1 MKRLIAIFSIIA
13 LTAVAAVA
21 QTMSVAGFEERPM
34 DMDARVTHPVTDP
47 NGQTC
52 ALIKVET
59 TQTGFGFD
67 TGVIQVVKT
76 EQKIGEVWVYVQP
89 RVKKITI
96 MHQDYEPVR
105 DYYFPTGALK
115 EATVYLLKLRT
126 AGAPVQA
133 ASTQQHSGFL
143 IINSEPQGA
152 EVWLNNESTGEVT
165 PFRRKLVIGDEVPYR
180 LSLPLY
186 HDEAGMVTVDQ
197 PRKELQF
204 ALRPAFGS
212 VMVTST
218 PSGALVFLDE
228 KQVGQ
233 TPLTLDRI
241 ASGSH
246 SLRLQAPQYAVER
259 RNVSVADGQTANVA
273 VTLAAR
279 FAEITVQAPQGAV
292 VTVDGDRKGSGTLS
306 WRQGEGLCD
315 IVVSM
320 VGHRDARRQLEV
332 VAGRAQ
338 TVQLTPQPIY
348 GSASVDSDL
357 MDAEIWIDG
366 KQYGVTP
373 NVVERLLVGS
383 HTLVLKKSGYAD
395 LQQQFSVEEGK
406 EASLS
411 VKLTTGCSVRFT
423 SEKPGMR
430 IIVDGK
436 ELGTTPLTA
445 VVGFGHHSVS
455 AMRGEYI
462 IDVRDLDITSA
473 GAPLTMA
480 FRDFGNFGNQTFTV
494 NGVQFT
500 MVAVA
505 GGTFTMGATS
515 EQGSDAFDDEKPAHQ
530 VTLSDYYIGQ
540 TEVTQA
546 LWKAVMGSNP
556 SNHKGDNLPVEQVS
570 CNDCQVFI
578 QKLNQLTGKQF
589 RLPTEAEWEYAARGG
604 RKSQGYK
611 YAGGNNIG
619 SVAWCD
625 GNSGNETHPVGTKQ
639 ANELGIYD
647 MSGNVWEWCSDW
659 YGGYQSSSQS
669 DPQGPSSGSDRVGR
683 GGGCYSDA
691 WNCRVSIRNNSAP
704 VGRSFNLGL
713 RLSCNR

>member
-13 LTAVAAVA
+13 LAAVAAVA

-89 RVKKITI
+89 RVKKIAI

-133 ASTQQHSGFL
+133 ASTQQRSGFL
-143 IINSEPQGA
+143 IIDSEPQGA

-165 PFRRKLVIGDEVPYR
+165 PFRRKLAIGDEVPYR

-197 PRKELQF
+197 PRKELRF

-212 VMVTST
+212 VTVTST

-233 TPLTLDRI
+233 TPLTLDHI

-246 SLRLQAPQYAVER
+246 SLRFQAPQYAVER

-306 WRQGEGLCD
+306 WRQSEGLCD

-320 VGHRDARRQLEV
+320 AGHRDARRQLEV

-406 EASLS
+406 EASLL
-411 VKLTTGCSVRFT
+411 VKLPAGRSVQFT
-423 SEKPGMR
+423 SEKPGMQ

-436 ELGTTPLTA
+436 KLGTTPLTA
-445 VVGFGHHSVS
+445 VVGIGHHSVS
-455 AMRGEYI
+455 AMRGGDI

-480 FRDFGNFGNQTFTV
+480 FRDFNHTFTV

-500 MVAVA
+500 MVEVG

-515 EQGSDAFDDEKPAHQ
+515 EQGSDAWDEEKPAHK

-546 LWKAVMGSNP
+546 LWEAVMGSNP
-556 SNHKGDNLPVEQVS
+556 SDSKGGNLPVERVS
-570 CNDCQVFI
+570 WDDCQVFI

-604 RKSQGYK
+604 RKSRGYK
-611 YAGGNNIG
+611 YAGGNNID

-625 GNSGNETHPVGTKQ
+625 GNSGNETHPVATKQ

-647 MSGNVWEWCSDW
+647 MSGNVLEWCSDW
-659 YGGYQSSSQS
+659 CGDYTSSSQS
-669 DPQGPSSGSDRVGR
+669 DPQGSSSGSFRVIR
-683 GGGCYSDA
+683 GGCYYNFA
-691 WNCRVSIRNNSAP
+691 RNCRVSYRISNTLDY
-704 VGRSFNLGL
+704 RSGYLGL

>member
-13 LTAVAAVA
+13 LAAVAAVA

-165 PFRRKLVIGDEVPYR
+165 PFRRKLAIGDEVPYR

-259 RNVSVADGQTANVA
+259 RNVSVADGQAANVA

-306 WRQGEGLCD
+306 WRQSEGLCD

-320 VGHRDARRQLEV
+320 AGHRDARRQLEV

-411 VKLTTGCSVRFT
+411 VKLPAGRSVQFT
-423 SEKPGMR
+423 SEKPGMQ

-436 ELGTTPLTA
+436 KLGTTPLTA
-445 VVGFGHHSVS
+445 VVGIGHHSVS
-455 AMRGEYI
+455 AMRGGDI

-480 FRDFGNFGNQTFTV
+480 FRDFNQTFTV

-500 MVAVA
+500 MVAVG

-515 EQGSDAFDDEKPAHQ
+515 EQGSDAWDEEKPAHE

-546 LWKAVMGSNP
+546 LWEAVMGSNP
-556 SNHKGDNLPVEQVS
+556 SDSKGGNLPVERVS
-570 CNDCQVFI
+570 WDDCQVFI

-604 RKSQGYK
+604 RKSRGYK
-611 YAGGNNIG
+611 YAGGNNID

-625 GNSGNETHPVGTKQ
+625 GNSGNETHPVATKQ

-647 MSGNVWEWCSDW
+647 MSGNVLEWCSDW
-659 YGGYQSSSQS
+659 CGDYTSSSQS
-669 DPQGPSSGSDRVGR
+669 DPQGSSSGSFRVIR
-683 GGGCYSDA
+683 GGCYYNFA
-691 WNCRVSIRNNSAP
+691 RNCRVSYRISNTMDY
-704 VGRSFNLGL
+704 RSGYLGL
-713 RLSCNR
+713 RLLCNR

>member
-13 LTAVAAVA
+13 LAAVAAVA

-133 ASTQQHSGFL
+133 ASTQQRSGFL

-165 PFRRKLVIGDEVPYR
+165 PFRRKLAIGDEVPYR

-233 TPLTLDRI
+233 TPMTLDRI

-306 WRQGEGLCD
+306 WRQSEGLCD

-320 VGHRDARRQLEV
+320 AGHRDARRQLEV

-411 VKLTTGCSVRFT
+411 VKLPAGRSVQFT
-423 SEKPGMR
+423 SEKPGMQ

-436 ELGTTPLTA
+436 KLGTTPLTA
-445 VVGFGHHSVS
+445 VVGIGHHSVS
-455 AMRGEYI
+455 AMRGGDI

-480 FRDFGNFGNQTFTV
+480 FRDFNHTFTV

-500 MVAVA
+500 MVEVG

-515 EQGSDAFDDEKPAHQ
+515 EQGSDAWDEEKPAHK

-556 SNHKGDNLPVEQVS
+556 SDSKGDNLPVEQVS
-570 CNDCQVFI
+570 WDDCQVFI
-578 QKLNQLTGKQF
+578 QNLNQLTGKQF

-604 RKSQGYK
+604 RKSRGYK
-611 YAGGNNIG
+611 YAGGNNID
-619 SVAWCD
+619 SVAWCN
-625 GNSGNETHPVGTKQ
+625 GNSGNETHPVATKQ

-647 MSGNVWEWCSDW
+647 MSGNVLEWCSDW
-659 YGGYQSSSQS
+659 CGDYTSSSQS
-669 DPQGPSSGSDRVGR
+669 DPQGSSSGSFRVIR
-683 GGGCYSDA
+683 GGCYYNFA
-691 WNCRVSIRNNSAP
+691 RNCRVSYRISNTLDYRC
-704 VGRSFNLGL
+704 GYLGL

>member
-13 LTAVAAVA
+13 LAAVAAVA

-143 IINSEPQGA
+143 IINSESQGA

-165 PFRRKLVIGDEVPYR
+165 PFRRKLAIGDEVPYR

-212 VMVTST
+212 VTVTST
-218 PSGALVFLDE
+218 PSGALAFLDE

-320 VGHRDARRQLEV
+320 AGHRDARRQLEV

-348 GSASVDSDL
+348 GSASVDSDP

-383 HTLVLKKSGYAD
+383 HTLVLKKSGCAD

-411 VKLTTGCSVRFT
+411 VKLPTGRSVRFM

-455 AMRGEYI
+455 AMRGGDI

-480 FRDFGNFGNQTFTV
+480 FSDFNQTFTV

-500 MVAVA
+500 MVAVK

-515 EQGSDAFDDEKPAHQ
+515 EQGSDALDFEKPAHQ

-540 TEVTQA
+540 TEVTQS

-556 SNHKGDNLPVEQVS
+556 SNYKGDNLPVEQVS
-570 CNDCQVFI
+570 WDECQVFI

-604 RKSQGYK
+604 RKSRGYK
-611 YAGGNNIG
+611 YAGGNDIG
-619 SVAWCD
+619 LVAWYK
-625 GNSGNETHPVGTKQ
+625 GNSGNETHPVATKQ

-659 YGGYQSSSQS
+659 YGDYQSSSQS
-669 DPQGPSSGSDRVGR
+669 DPQGPSSGFFRVSR
-683 GGGCYSDA
+683 GGSYYCNAGI
-691 WNCRVSIRNNSAP
+691 CRVSYRCNCAP
-704 VGRSFNLGL
+704 VGRYCDLGL

>member
-13 LTAVAAVA
+13 LAAVAAVA

-133 ASTQQHSGFL
+133 ASTQQRSGFL
-143 IINSEPQGA
+143 IIDREPQGA
-152 EVWLNNESTGEVT
+152 EGWLNNESTGEGT
-165 PFRRKLVIGDEVPYR
+165 PFRRKVAIGDEVPYR

-212 VMVTST
+212 VTVTST

-233 TPLTLDRI
+233 TPLTLDHI

-246 SLRLQAPQYAVER
+246 SLRFQAPQYAVER

-306 WRQGEGLCD
+306 WRQSEGLCD

-320 VGHRDARRQLEV
+320 AGHRDARRQLEV

-406 EASLS
+406 EASLL
-411 VKLTTGCSVRFT
+411 VKLPAGRSVQFT
-423 SEKPGMR
+423 SEKPGMQ

-436 ELGTTPLTA
+436 KLGTTPLTA
-445 VVGFGHHSVS
+445 VVGIGHHSVS
-455 AMRGEYI
+455 AMRGGDI

-480 FRDFGNFGNQTFTV
+480 FRDFNHTFTV

-500 MVAVA
+500 MVEVG

-515 EQGSDAFDDEKPAHQ
+515 EQGSDAWDEEKPAHE

-546 LWKAVMGSNP
+546 LWEAVMGSNP
-556 SNHKGDNLPVEQVS
+556 SDSKGDNLPVERVS
-570 CNDCQVFI
+570 WDDCQVFI

-604 RKSQGYK
+604 RKSRGYK
-611 YAGGNNIG
+611 YAGGNNID

-625 GNSGNETHPVGTKQ
+625 GNSGNETHPVATKQ

-647 MSGNVWEWCSDW
+647 MSGNVLEWCSDW
-659 YGGYQSSSQS
+659 CGDYTSSSQS
-669 DPQGPSSGSDRVGR
+669 DPQGSSSGSFRVIR
-683 GGGCYSDA
+683 GGCYYNFA
-691 WNCRVSIRNNSAP
+691 RNCRVSYRISNTLDY
-704 VGRSFNLGL
+704 RSGYLGL

>member
-13 LTAVAAVA
+13 LAAVAAVA

-47 NGQTC
+47 NGRTC

-165 PFRRKLVIGDEVPYR
+165 PFRRKLAIGDEVPYR

-212 VMVTST
+212 VTVTST
-218 PSGALVFLDE
+218 PSGASVFLDE

-320 VGHRDARRQLEV
+320 AGHRDARRQLEV

-348 GSASVDSDL
+348 GSASVDSDP

-383 HTLVLKKSGYAD
+383 HTLVLKKSGCAD
-395 LQQQFSVEEGK
+395 LQQQFSVEDGK

-411 VKLTTGCSVRFT
+411 VKLPTGRSVRFT

-445 VVGFGHHSVS
+445 VVGIGHHSVS
-455 AMRGEYI
+455 AMRGGDI

-480 FRDFGNFGNQTFTV
+480 FRDFNHTFTV

-500 MVAVA
+500 MVEVG

-515 EQGSDAFDDEKPAHQ
+515 EQGSDAEDDEKPAHE

-546 LWKAVMGSNP
+546 LWEAVMGSNP
-556 SNHKGDNLPVEQVS
+556 SDHRGDNLPVEQVS
-570 CNDCQVFI
+570 WDDCQVFI
-578 QKLNQLTGKQF
+578 QELNQLTGKQF

-604 RKSQGYK
+604 RKSRGYK
-611 YAGGNNIG
+611 YAGGNNID

-625 GNSGNETHPVGTKQ
+625 GNSGNETHPVATKQ

-647 MSGNVWEWCSDW
+647 MSGNVLEWCSDR
-659 YGGYQSSSQS
+659 YGGYQSSSLS
-669 DPQGPSSGSDRVGR
+669 DPQGPSFGSVRVIR
-683 GGGCYSDA
+683 GGGYFSRVRF
-691 WNCRVSIRNNSAP
+691 CRVSSRNYITPGDRDND
-704 VGRSFNLGL
+704 FGL

>member
-13 LTAVAAVA
+13 LAAVAAVA

-126 AGAPVQA
+126 AGAPEQA
-133 ASTQQHSGFL
+133 ASTQQRSGFL

-165 PFRRKLVIGDEVPYR
+165 PFRRKLAIGDEMPYR

-212 VMVTST
+212 VTVTST

-406 EASLS
+406 EASLL
-411 VKLTTGCSVRFT
+411 VKLPTGRS
-423 SEKPGMR
+423 GD
-430 IIVDGK
+430 IIV
-436 ELGTTPLTA
+436 
-445 VVGFGHHSVS
+445 
-455 AMRGEYI
+455 
-462 IDVRDLDITSA
+462 VRDLDITSA

-480 FRDFGNFGNQTFTV
+480 FRDFNNQTFTV

-500 MVAVA
+500 MVAVE

-515 EQGSDAFDDEKPAHQ
+515 EQDSDAWDDEKPAHK

-546 LWKAVMGSNP
+546 LWEAVMGGNP
-556 SNHKGDNLPVEQVS
+556 SRRVGDNLPVEQVS
-570 CNDCQVFI
+570 WNDCQVFI

-604 RKSQGYK
+604 RKSRGYK

-619 SVAWCD
+619 SVAWYD
-625 GNSGNETHPVGTKQ
+625 DNSGNEMHPVATKQ

-659 YGGYQSSSQS
+659 YGDYTSSSQS

-683 GGGCYSDA
+683 GGGYGSIA
-691 WNCRVSIRNNSAP
+691 GVCRVSCRNIYAP
-704 VGRSFNLGL
+704 GCRFDFLGL

>member
-13 LTAVAAVA
+13 LAAVAAVA

-133 ASTQQHSGFL
+133 ASTQQRSGFL

-165 PFRRKLVIGDEVPYR
+165 PFRRKLAIGDEMPYR

-212 VMVTST
+212 VTVTST

-306 WRQGEGLCD
+306 WRQSEGLCD

-320 VGHRDARRQLEV
+320 AGHRDARRQLEV

-411 VKLTTGCSVRFT
+411 VKLPAGRSVQFT
-423 SEKPGMR
+423 SEKPGMQ

-436 ELGTTPLTA
+436 KLGTTPLTA
-445 VVGFGHHSVS
+445 VVGIGHHSVS
-455 AMRGEYI
+455 AMRGGDI

-480 FRDFGNFGNQTFTV
+480 FRDFNQTFTV

-500 MVAVA
+500 MVEVG

-515 EQGSDAFDDEKPAHQ
+515 EQGSDAWDEEKPAHE

-546 LWKAVMGSNP
+546 LWEAVMGSNP
-556 SNHKGDNLPVEQVS
+556 SDSKGGNLPVERVS
-570 CNDCQVFI
+570 WDDCQVFI

-604 RKSQGYK
+604 RKSRGYK
-611 YAGGNNIG
+611 YAGGNNID

-625 GNSGNETHPVGTKQ
+625 GNSGNETHPVATKQ

-647 MSGNVWEWCSDW
+647 MSGNVLEWCSDW
-659 YGGYQSSSQS
+659 CGDYTSSSQS
-669 DPQGPSSGSDRVGR
+669 DPQGSSSGSFRVIR
-683 GGGCYSDA
+683 GGCYYNFA
-691 WNCRVSIRNNSAP
+691 RNCRVSYRISNTLDY
-704 VGRSFNLGL
+704 RSGYLGL

>member
-13 LTAVAAVA
+13 LAAVAAVA

-96 MHQDYEPVR
+96 MHQDYGPVR
-105 DYYFPTGALK
+105 DYYFPTGALN

-133 ASTQQHSGFL
+133 ASTQQRSGFL
-143 IINSEPQGA
+143 IIDSEPQGA

-165 PFRRKLVIGDEVPYR
+165 PFRRKLAIGDEMPYR

-212 VMVTST
+212 VTVTST
-218 PSGALVFLDE
+218 PSGASVFLDE

-320 VGHRDARRQLEV
+320 AGHRDARRQLEV

-411 VKLTTGCSVRFT
+411 VKLPAGRSVQFT
-423 SEKPGMR
+423 SEKPGMQ

-436 ELGTTPLTA
+436 KLGTTPLTA
-445 VVGFGHHSVS
+445 VVGIGHHSVS
-455 AMRGEYI
+455 AMRGGDI

-480 FRDFGNFGNQTFTV
+480 FRDFNHTFTV

-500 MVAVA
+500 MVEVG

-515 EQGSDAFDDEKPAHQ
+515 EQGSDAWDEEKPAHE

-546 LWKAVMGSNP
+546 LWEAVMGSNP
-556 SNHKGDNLPVEQVS
+556 SDSKGDNLPVERVS
-570 CNDCQVFI
+570 WDDCQVFI

-589 RLPTEAEWEYAARGG
+589 RLPTETEWEYAARGG
-604 RKSQGYK
+604 RKSRGYK
-611 YAGGNNIG
+611 YAGGNNID

-625 GNSGNETHPVGTKQ
+625 GNSGNETHPVATKQ

-647 MSGNVWEWCSDW
+647 MSGNVLEWCSDW
-659 YGGYQSSSQS
+659 CGDYTSSSQS
-669 DPQGPSSGSDRVGR
+669 DPQGSSSGSFRVIR
-683 GGGCYSDA
+683 GGCYYNFA
-691 WNCRVSIRNNSAP
+691 RNCRVSYRISNTLDY
-704 VGRSFNLGL
+704 RSGYLGL

>member
-13 LTAVAAVA
+13 LAAVAAVA

-165 PFRRKLVIGDEVPYR
+165 PFRRKLAIGDEMPYR

-212 VMVTST
+212 VTVTST

-320 VGHRDARRQLEV
+320 AGHRDARRQLEV

-348 GSASVDSDL
+348 GSASVDSDP

-383 HTLVLKKSGYAD
+383 HTLVLKKSGCAD

-411 VKLTTGCSVRFT
+411 VKLPTGRSVRFM

-455 AMRGEYI
+455 AMRGGDI

-480 FRDFGNFGNQTFTV
+480 FSDFNQTFTV

-500 MVAVA
+500 MVAVE

-515 EQGSDAFDDEKPAHQ
+515 EQGSDALDFEKPAHQ

-540 TEVTQA
+540 TEVTQS

-556 SNHKGDNLPVEQVS
+556 SNYKGDNLPVEQVS
-570 CNDCQVFI
+570 WDECQVFI

-604 RKSQGYK
+604 RKSRGYK
-611 YAGGNNIG
+611 YAGGNDIG
-619 SVAWCD
+619 LVAWYK
-625 GNSGNETHPVGTKQ
+625 GNSGNETHPVATKQ

-659 YGGYQSSSQS
+659 YGDYQSSSQS
-669 DPQGPSSGSDRVGR
+669 DPQGPSSGFFRVSR
-683 GGGCYSDA
+683 GGSYYCNAGI
-691 WNCRVSIRNNSAP
+691 CRVSYRCNCAP
-704 VGRSFNLGL
+704 VGRYCDLGL

>member
-13 LTAVAAVA
+13 LAAVAAVA

-59 TQTGFGFD
+59 TQTGVGFD

-133 ASTQQHSGFL
+133 ASTQQRSGFL
-143 IINSEPQGA
+143 IIDSEPQGA

-165 PFRRKLVIGDEVPYR
+165 PFRRKLAIGDEVPYR

-212 VMVTST
+212 VTVTST

-233 TPLTLDRI
+233 TPLTLDHI

-246 SLRLQAPQYAVER
+246 SLRFQAPQYAVER

-306 WRQGEGLCD
+306 WRQSEGLCD

-320 VGHRDARRQLEV
+320 AGHRDARRQLEV

-406 EASLS
+406 EASLL
-411 VKLTTGCSVRFT
+411 VKLPAGRSVQFT
-423 SEKPGMR
+423 SEKPGMQ

-436 ELGTTPLTA
+436 KLGTTPLTA
-445 VVGFGHHSVS
+445 VVGIGHHSVS
-455 AMRGEYI
+455 AMRGGDI

-480 FRDFGNFGNQTFTV
+480 FRDFNHTFTV

-500 MVAVA
+500 MVEVG

-515 EQGSDAFDDEKPAHQ
+515 EQGSDAWDEEKPAHE

-546 LWKAVMGSNP
+546 LWEAVMGSNP
-556 SNHKGDNLPVEQVS
+556 SDSKGDNLPVERVS
-570 CNDCQVFI
+570 WDDCQVFI

-604 RKSQGYK
+604 RKSRGYK
-611 YAGGNNIG
+611 YAGGDNID

-625 GNSGNETHPVGTKQ
+625 GNSGSETHPVATKQ

-647 MSGNVWEWCSDW
+647 MSGNVLEWCSDW
-659 YGGYQSSSQS
+659 CGDYTSSSQS
-669 DPQGPSSGSDRVGR
+669 DPQGSSSGSFRVIR
-683 GGGCYSDA
+683 GGCYYNFA
-691 WNCRVSIRNNSAP
+691 RNCRVSYRISNTLDY
-704 VGRSFNLGL
+704 RSGYLGL

>member
-13 LTAVAAVA
+13 LAAVAAVA

-165 PFRRKLVIGDEVPYR
+165 PFRRKLAIGDEVPYR

-212 VMVTST
+212 VTVTST

-320 VGHRDARRQLEV
+320 AGHRDARRQLEV

-348 GSASVDSDL
+348 GSASVDSDP

-383 HTLVLKKSGYAD
+383 HTLVLKKSGCAD

-411 VKLTTGCSVRFT
+411 VKLPAGRSVQFT
-423 SEKPGMR
+423 SEKPGMQ

-436 ELGTTPLTA
+436 KLGTTPLTA
-445 VVGFGHHSVS
+445 VVGIGHHSVS
-455 AMRGEYI
+455 AMRGGDI

-480 FRDFGNFGNQTFTV
+480 FRDFNHTFTV

-500 MVAVA
+500 MVEVG

-515 EQGSDAFDDEKPAHQ
+515 EQGSDAWDEEKPAHE

-546 LWKAVMGSNP
+546 LWEAVMGSNP
-556 SNHKGDNLPVEQVS
+556 SDSKGGNLPVERVS
-570 CNDCQVFI
+570 WDDCQVFI

-604 RKSQGYK
+604 RKSRGYK
-611 YAGGNNIG
+611 YAGGNNID

-625 GNSGNETHPVGTKQ
+625 GNSGNETHPVATKQ

-647 MSGNVWEWCSDW
+647 MSGNVLEWCSDW
-659 YGGYQSSSQS
+659 CGDYTSSSQS
-669 DPQGPSSGSDRVGR
+669 DPQGSSSGSFRVIR
-683 GGGCYSDA
+683 GGCYYNFA
-691 WNCRVSIRNNSAP
+691 RNCRVSYRISNTLDY
-704 VGRSFNLGL
+704 RSGYLGL

>member
-13 LTAVAAVA
+13 LAAVAAVA

-126 AGAPVQA
+126 AGTPVQA

-165 PFRRKLVIGDEVPYR
+165 PFRRKLAIGDEVPYR

-212 VMVTST
+212 VTVTST

-259 RNVSVADGQTANVA
+259 RNVSVTDGQTANVA

-320 VGHRDARRQLEV
+320 AGHRDARRQLEV

-406 EASLS
+406 EASLL
-411 VKLTTGCSVRFT
+411 VKLPTGRSVQFT
-423 SEKPGMR
+423 SEKPGMQ

-436 ELGTTPLTA
+436 KLGTTPLTA
-445 VVGFGHHSVS
+445 VVGIGHHSVS
-455 AMRGEYI
+455 AMRGGDI
-462 IDVRDLDITSA
+462 IAVRDLDITST

-480 FRDFGNFGNQTFTV
+480 FRDFGNQTLTV
-494 NGVQFT
+494 NGVRFT
-500 MVAVA
+500 MVAVK
-505 GGTFTMGATS
+505 GGTFTMGATYD
-515 EQGSDAFDDEKPAHQ
+515 DAEVDAEVDEEPAHK

-546 LWKAVMGSNP
+546 LWEAVMGSNP
-556 SNHKGDNLPVEQVS
+556 SNHKGDNLPVENVS
-570 CNDCQVFI
+570 WDDCQVFI

-604 RKSQGYK
+604 RKSRDYK
-611 YAGGNNIG
+611 YAGDDYIG
-619 SVAWCD
+619 SVAWYS
-625 GNSGNETHPVGTKQ
+625 GNSGYETHPVATKQ

-659 YGGYQSSSQS
+659 FGGYQSSSQS
-669 DPQGPSSGSDRVGR
+669 DPQGPSSGSRRVYR
-683 GGGCYSDA
+683 GGCSIFA
-691 WNCRVSIRNNSAP
+691 WGCRVSFRDCNTPDFCNT
-704 VGRSFNLGL
+704 NLGL

>member
-13 LTAVAAVA
+13 LAAVAAVA

-133 ASTQQHSGFL
+133 ASTQQRSGFL

-165 PFRRKLVIGDEVPYR
+165 PFRRKLAIGDEVPYR

-212 VMVTST
+212 VTVTST
-218 PSGALVFLDE
+218 PSGASVFLDE

-279 FAEITVQAPQGAV
+279 FAEITVQAPQEAV

-320 VGHRDARRQLEV
+320 AGHRDARRQLEV

-348 GSASVDSDL
+348 GSASVDSDP

-383 HTLVLKKSGYAD
+383 HTLVLKKSGCAD

-411 VKLTTGCSVRFT
+411 VKLPTGRSVWFM

-455 AMRGEYI
+455 AMRGDI

-480 FRDFGNFGNQTFTV
+480 FRDIVNQTFTV
-494 NGVQFT
+494 NRVQFT
-500 MVAVA
+500 MVAVE

-515 EQGSDAFDDEKPAHQ
+515 EQGGDADEDEKPHE

-556 SNHKGDNLPVEQVS
+556 SSHKGDNLPVENVS
-570 CNDCQVFI
+570 WYDCRVFI
-578 QKLNQLTGKQF
+578 QVLNQLTGKQF

-713 RLSCNR
+713 RLSCNK

>member
-13 LTAVAAVA
+13 LAAVAAVA

-105 DYYFPTGALK
+105 DYYFPTGALN

-133 ASTQQHSGFL
+133 ASTQQHSG
-143 IINSEPQGA
+143 
-152 EVWLNNESTGEVT
+152 
-165 PFRRKLVIGDEVPYR
+165 
-180 LSLPLY
+180 
-186 HDEAGMVTVDQ
+186 
-197 PRKELQF
+197 
-204 ALRPAFGS
+204 
-212 VMVTST
+212 
-218 PSGALVFLDE
+218 FLDE

-320 VGHRDARRQLEV
+320 AGHRDARRQLEV

-348 GSASVDSDL
+348 GSASVDSDP

-383 HTLVLKKSGYAD
+383 HTLVLKKSGCAD

-411 VKLTTGCSVRFT
+411 VKLTTGRSVQFT
-423 SEKPGMR
+423 SEKPGMQ

-445 VVGFGHHSVS
+445 VVGFGHHSVL
-455 AMRGEYI
+455 AMRGGDI

-480 FRDFGNFGNQTFTV
+480 FRDFNQTFTV

-500 MVAVA
+500 MVAVG

-515 EQGSDAFDDEKPAHQ
+515 EQGSDATDYEKPAHE

-570 CNDCQVFI
+570 LHDCQVFI

-604 RKSQGYK
+604 RKSRGYK
-611 YAGGNNIG
+611 YAGSNDIG
-619 SVAWCD
+619 SVAWYWD
-625 GNSGNETHPVGTKQ
+625 NSGNGTHPVATKQ
-639 ANELGIYD
+639 ANELGVYD

-659 YGGYQSSSQS
+659 YGDYQSSSQS
-669 DPQGPSSGSDRVGR
+669 DPQGPSSGSNRVRR
-683 GGGCYSDA
+683 GGGYYFIAMS
-691 WNCRVSIRNNSAP
+691 CRVSY
-704 VGRSFNLGL
+704 RSFNSPGYRGGDLGL

>member
-13 LTAVAAVA
+13 LAAVAAVA

-89 RVKKITI
+89 RVKKIAI

-165 PFRRKLVIGDEVPYR
+165 PFRRKLAIGDEVPYR

-212 VMVTST
+212 VTVTST

-306 WRQGEGLCD
+306 WRQSEGLCD

-320 VGHRDARRQLEV
+320 AGHRDARRQLEV

-373 NVVERLLVGS
+373 TVVERLLVGS

-406 EASLS
+406 EASLL
-411 VKLTTGCSVRFT
+411 VKLPAGRSVQFT
-423 SEKPGMR
+423 SEKPGMQ

-436 ELGTTPLTA
+436 KLGTTPLTA
-445 VVGFGHHSVS
+445 VVGIGHHSVS
-455 AMRGEYI
+455 AMRGGDI

-480 FRDFGNFGNQTFTV
+480 FRDFNHTFTV

-500 MVAVA
+500 MVEVG

-515 EQGSDAFDDEKPAHQ
+515 EQGSDARDNEKPAHK

-546 LWKAVMGSNP
+546 LWEAVMGSNP
-556 SNHKGDNLPVEQVS
+556 SYRRGDNLPVEQVS
-570 CNDCQVFI
+570 WDDCQEFI

-604 RKSQGYK
+604 RKSRGYK
-611 YAGGNNIG
+611 YAGGNNID

-625 GNSGNETHPVGTKQ
+625 GNSGNETHPVATKQ

-647 MSGNVWEWCSDW
+647 MSGNVLEWCSDW
-659 YGGYQSSSQS
+659 CGDYTSSSQS
-669 DPQGPSSGSDRVGR
+669 DPQGSSSGSFRVIR
-683 GGGCYSDA
+683 GGCYYNFA
-691 WNCRVSIRNNSAP
+691 RNCRVSYRISNTLDY
-704 VGRSFNLGL
+704 RSGYLGL

>member
-13 LTAVAAVA
+13 LAAVAAVA

-126 AGAPVQA
+126 AGAPLQA

-165 PFRRKLVIGDEVPYR
+165 PFRRKLAIGDEVPYR

-212 VMVTST
+212 VTVTST

-259 RNVSVADGQTANVA
+259 RNVSVADGQAANVA

-306 WRQGEGLCD
+306 WRQSEGLCD

-320 VGHRDARRQLEV
+320 AGHRDARRQLEV

-411 VKLTTGCSVRFT
+411 VKLPAGRSVQFT
-423 SEKPGMR
+423 SEKPGMQ

-436 ELGTTPLTA
+436 KLGTTPLTA
-445 VVGFGHHSVS
+445 VVGIGHHSVS
-455 AMRGEYI
+455 AMRGGDI

-480 FRDFGNFGNQTFTV
+480 FRDFNQTFTV

-500 MVAVA
+500 MVEVG

-515 EQGSDAFDDEKPAHQ
+515 EQGSDAWDEEKPAHE

-546 LWKAVMGSNP
+546 LWEAVMGSNP
-556 SNHKGDNLPVEQVS
+556 SDSKGGNLPVERVS
-570 CNDCQVFI
+570 WDDCQVFI

-604 RKSQGYK
+604 RKSRGYK
-611 YAGGNNIG
+611 YAGGNNID

-625 GNSGNETHPVGTKQ
+625 GNSGNETHPVATKQ

-647 MSGNVWEWCSDW
+647 MSGNVLEWCSDW
-659 YGGYQSSSQS
+659 CGDYTSSSQS
-669 DPQGPSSGSDRVGR
+669 DPQGSSSGSFRVIR
-683 GGGCYSDA
+683 GGCYYNFA
-691 WNCRVSIRNNSAP
+691 RNCRVSYRISNTLDY
-704 VGRSFNLGL
+704 RSGYLGL

>member
-13 LTAVAAVA
+13 LAAVAAVA

-105 DYYFPTGALK
+105 DYYFPTGALN

-165 PFRRKLVIGDEVPYR
+165 PFRRKLAIGDEVPYR

-212 VMVTST
+212 VTVTST

-306 WRQGEGLCD
+306 WRQSEGLCD

-320 VGHRDARRQLEV
+320 AGHRDARRQLEV

-411 VKLTTGCSVRFT
+411 VKLPAGRSVQFT
-423 SEKPGMR
+423 SEKPGMQ

-436 ELGTTPLTA
+436 KLGTTPLTA
-445 VVGFGHHSVS
+445 VVGIGHHSVS
-455 AMRGEYI
+455 AMRGGDI

-480 FRDFGNFGNQTFTV
+480 FRDFNHTFTV

-500 MVAVA
+500 MVEVG

-515 EQGSDAFDDEKPAHQ
+515 EQGSDAWDEEKPAHE

-546 LWKAVMGSNP
+546 LWEAVMGSNP
-556 SNHKGDNLPVEQVS
+556 SDSKGGNLPVERVS
-570 CNDCQVFI
+570 WDDCQVFI

-604 RKSQGYK
+604 RKSRGYK
-611 YAGGNNIG
+611 YAGGNNID

-625 GNSGNETHPVGTKQ
+625 GNSGNETHPVATKQ

-647 MSGNVWEWCSDW
+647 MSGNVLEWCSDW
-659 YGGYQSSSQS
+659 CGDYTSSSQS
-669 DPQGPSSGSDRVGR
+669 DPQGSSSGSFRVIR
-683 GGGCYSDA
+683 GGCYYNFA
-691 WNCRVSIRNNSAP
+691 RNCRVSYRISNTLDY
-704 VGRSFNLGL
+704 RSGYLGL

>member
-406 EASLS
+406 EASLL
-411 VKLTTGCSVRFT
+411 VKLPTGRSVQFT
-423 SEKPGMR
+423 SEKPGMQ

-436 ELGTTPLTA
+436 KLGTTPLTA
-445 VVGFGHHSVS
+445 VVGIGHHSVS
-455 AMRGEYI
+455 AMRGGDI
-462 IDVRDLDITSA
+462 IAVRDLDITST

-480 FRDFGNFGNQTFTV
+480 FRDFINQTFTV
-494 NGVQFT
+494 NGVRFT
-500 MVAVA
+500 MVAVK
-505 GGTFTMGATS
+505 GGTFTMGATYD
-515 EQGSDAFDDEKPAHQ
+515 DAEVDAEVDEEPAHE

-546 LWKAVMGSNP
+546 LWEAVMGSNP
-556 SNHKGDNLPVEQVS
+556 SNHKGDNLPVENVS
-570 CNDCQVFI
+570 WDDCQVFI

-611 YAGGNNIG
+611 YAGDDYIG
-619 SVAWCD
+619 SVAWYS
-625 GNSGNETHPVGTKQ
+625 GNSGYETHPVATKQ

-659 YGGYQSSSQS
+659 FGGYQSSSQS
-669 DPQGPSSGSDRVGR
+669 DPQGPSSGSRRVYR
-683 GGGCYSDA
+683 GGCYSFA
-691 WNCRVSIRNNSAP
+691 WGCRVSFRDCNTPDFCNT
-704 VGRSFNLGL
+704 NLGL

>member
-1 MKRLIAIFSIIA
+1 M
-13 LTAVAAVA
+13 
-21 QTMSVAGFEERPM
+21 
-34 DMDARVTHPVTDP
+34 
-47 NGQTC
+47 
-52 ALIKVET
+52 ET

-165 PFRRKLVIGDEVPYR
+165 PFRRKLAIGDEVPYR

-212 VMVTST
+212 VTVTST

-306 WRQGEGLCD
+306 WRQSEGLCD

-320 VGHRDARRQLEV
+320 AGHRDARRQLEV

-411 VKLTTGCSVRFT
+411 VKLPAGRSVQFT
-423 SEKPGMR
+423 SEKPGMQ

-436 ELGTTPLTA
+436 KLGTTPLTA
-445 VVGFGHHSVS
+445 VVGIGHHSVS
-455 AMRGEYI
+455 AMRGGDI

-480 FRDFGNFGNQTFTV
+480 FRDFNHTFTV

-500 MVAVA
+500 MVEVG

-515 EQGSDAFDDEKPAHQ
+515 EQGSDAWDEEKPAHE

-546 LWKAVMGSNP
+546 LWEAVMGSNP
-556 SNHKGDNLPVEQVS
+556 SDSKGGNLPVERVS
-570 CNDCQVFI
+570 WDDCQVFI

-604 RKSQGYK
+604 RKSRGYK
-611 YAGGNNIG
+611 YAGGNNID

-625 GNSGNETHPVGTKQ
+625 GNSGNETHPVATKQ

-647 MSGNVWEWCSDW
+647 MSGNVLEWCSDW
-659 YGGYQSSSQS
+659 CGDYTSSSQS
-669 DPQGPSSGSDRVGR
+669 DPQGSSSGSFRVIR
-683 GGGCYSDA
+683 GGCYYNFA
-691 WNCRVSIRNNSAP
+691 RNCRVSYRISNTLDY
-704 VGRSFNLGL
+704 RSGYLGL

>member
-13 LTAVAAVA
+13 LAAVAAVA

-59 TQTGFGFD
+59 TRTGFGFD

-133 ASTQQHSGFL
+133 ASTQQRSGFL

-165 PFRRKLVIGDEVPYR
+165 PFRRKLAIGDEMPYR

-212 VMVTST
+212 VTVTST

-306 WRQGEGLCD
+306 WRQSEGLCD

-320 VGHRDARRQLEV
+320 AGHRDARRQLEV

-411 VKLTTGCSVRFT
+411 VKLPAGRSVQFT
-423 SEKPGMR
+423 SEKPGMQ

-436 ELGTTPLTA
+436 KLGTTPLTA
-445 VVGFGHHSVS
+445 VVGIGHHSVS
-455 AMRGEYI
+455 AMRGGDI

-480 FRDFGNFGNQTFTV
+480 FRDFNQTFTV

-500 MVAVA
+500 MVEVG

-515 EQGSDAFDDEKPAHQ
+515 EQGSDAWDEEKPAHE

-546 LWKAVMGSNP
+546 LWEAVMGSNP
-556 SNHKGDNLPVEQVS
+556 SDSKGGNLPVERVS
-570 CNDCQVFI
+570 WDDCQLFI

-604 RKSQGYK
+604 RKSRGYK
-611 YAGGNNIG
+611 YAGGNNID

-625 GNSGNETHPVGTKQ
+625 GNSGNETHPVATKQ

-647 MSGNVWEWCSDW
+647 MSGNVLEWCSDW
-659 YGGYQSSSQS
+659 CGDYTSSSQS
-669 DPQGPSSGSDRVGR
+669 DPQGSSSGSFRVIR
-683 GGGCYSDA
+683 GGCYYNFA
-691 WNCRVSIRNNSAP
+691 RNCRVSYRISNTLDY
-704 VGRSFNLGL
+704 RSGYLGL

>member
-13 LTAVAAVA
+13 LAAVAAVA

-133 ASTQQHSGFL
+133 ASTQQRSGFL

-165 PFRRKLVIGDEVPYR
+165 PFRRKLAIGDEVPYR

-233 TPLTLDRI
+233 TPMTLDRI

-306 WRQGEGLCD
+306 WRQSEGLCD

-320 VGHRDARRQLEV
+320 AGHRDARRQLEV

-411 VKLTTGCSVRFT
+411 VKLPAGRSVQFT
-423 SEKPGMR
+423 SEKPGMQ

-436 ELGTTPLTA
+436 KLGTTPLTA
-445 VVGFGHHSVS
+445 VVGIGHHSVS
-455 AMRGEYI
+455 AMRGGDI

-480 FRDFGNFGNQTFTV
+480 FRDFNHTFTV

-500 MVAVA
+500 MVEVG

-515 EQGSDAFDDEKPAHQ
+515 EQGSDAWDEEKPAHE

-546 LWKAVMGSNP
+546 LWEAVMGSNP
-556 SNHKGDNLPVEQVS
+556 SDSKGGNLPVERVS
-570 CNDCQVFI
+570 WDDCQVFI

-604 RKSQGYK
+604 RKSRGYK
-611 YAGGNNIG
+611 YAGGNNID

-625 GNSGNETHPVGTKQ
+625 GNSGNETHPVATKQ

-647 MSGNVWEWCSDW
+647 MSGNVLEWCSDW
-659 YGGYQSSSQS
+659 CGDYTSSSQS
-669 DPQGPSSGSDRVGR
+669 DPQGSSSGSFRVIR
-683 GGGCYSDA
+683 GGCCYNFA
-691 WNCRVSIRNNSAP
+691 RNCRVSYRISNTLDYRC
-704 VGRSFNLGL
+704 GYLGL

>member
-13 LTAVAAVA
+13 LAAVAAVA

-126 AGAPVQA
+126 AGAPEQA
-133 ASTQQHSGFL
+133 ASTQQRSGFL

-165 PFRRKLVIGDEVPYR
+165 PFRRKLAIGDEMPYR

-212 VMVTST
+212 VTVTST

-306 WRQGEGLCD
+306 WRQSEGLCD

-320 VGHRDARRQLEV
+320 AGHRDARRQLEV

-338 TVQLTPQPIY
+338 TVQLTPQSIY

-411 VKLTTGCSVRFT
+411 VKLPAGRSVQFT
-423 SEKPGMR
+423 SEKPGMQ

-436 ELGTTPLTA
+436 KLGTTPLTA
-445 VVGFGHHSVS
+445 VVGIGHHSVS
-455 AMRGEYI
+455 AMRGGDI
-462 IDVRDLDITSA
+462 IDVRDLDIISA

-480 FRDFGNFGNQTFTV
+480 FRDFNHTFTV
-494 NGVQFT
+494 NGVQ
-500 MVAVA
+500 
-505 GGTFTMGATS
+505 FTMGATS
-515 EQGSDAFDDEKPAHQ
+515 EQGSDAWDEETPAHQ

-546 LWKAVMGSNP
+546 LWEAVMGSNP
-556 SNHKGDNLPVEQVS
+556 SDHRGDNLPIEQVS
-570 CNDCQVFI
+570 WDDCQVFI
-578 QKLNQLTGKQF
+578 QELNQLTGKQF

-604 RKSQGYK
+604 RKSRGYK
-611 YAGGNNIG
+611 YAGGNNID

-625 GNSGNETHPVGTKQ
+625 GNSGNETHPVATKQ

-647 MSGNVWEWCSDW
+647 MSGNVLEWCSDW
-659 YGGYQSSSQS
+659 CGDYTSSSQS
-669 DPQGPSSGSDRVGR
+669 DPQGPSSGLYRVIR
-683 GGGCYSDA
+683 GGCYYNFA
-691 WNCRVSIRNNSAP
+691 RNCRVSYRISNTLDY
-704 VGRSFNLGL
+704 RSGYLGL

>member
-13 LTAVAAVA
+13 LAAVAAVA

-165 PFRRKLVIGDEVPYR
+165 PFRRKLAIGDEVPYR

-212 VMVTST
+212 VTVTST

-306 WRQGEGLCD
+306 WRQSEGLCD

-320 VGHRDARRQLEV
+320 AGHRDARRQLEV

-411 VKLTTGCSVRFT
+411 VKLPAGRSVQFT
-423 SEKPGMR
+423 SEKPGMQ

-436 ELGTTPLTA
+436 KLGTTPLTT
-445 VVGFGHHSVS
+445 VVGIGHHSVS
-455 AMRGEYI
+455 AMRGGDI

-480 FRDFGNFGNQTFTV
+480 FRDFNHTFTV

-500 MVAVA
+500 MVEVG

-515 EQGSDAFDDEKPAHQ
+515 EQGSDAWDEEKPAHE

-546 LWKAVMGSNP
+546 LWEAVMGSNP
-556 SNHKGDNLPVEQVS
+556 SDSKGGNLPVERVS
-570 CNDCQVFI
+570 WDDCQVFI

-604 RKSQGYK
+604 RKSRGYK
-611 YAGGNNIG
+611 YAGGNNID

-625 GNSGNETHPVGTKQ
+625 GNSGNETHPVATKQ

-647 MSGNVWEWCSDW
+647 MSGNVLEWCSDW
-659 YGGYQSSSQS
+659 CGDYTSSSQS
-669 DPQGPSSGSDRVGR
+669 DPQGSSSGSFRVIR
-683 GGGCYSDA
+683 GGCYYNFA
-691 WNCRVSIRNNSAP
+691 RNCRVSYRISNTLDY
-704 VGRSFNLGL
+704 RSGYLGL

>member
-165 PFRRKLVIGDEVPYR
+165 PFRRKLAIGDEVSYR

-406 EASLS
+406 EASLL
-411 VKLTTGCSVRFT
+411 VKLPTGRSVQFT
-423 SEKPGMR
+423 SEKPGMQ

-436 ELGTTPLTA
+436 KLGTTPLTA
-445 VVGFGHHSVS
+445 VVGIGHHSVS
-455 AMRGEYI
+455 AMRGGDI
-462 IDVRDLDITSA
+462 IAVRDLDITST
-473 GAPLTMA
+473 GAPLTMV
-480 FRDFGNFGNQTFTV
+480 FRDFINQTFTV
-494 NGVQFT
+494 NGVRFT
-500 MVAVA
+500 MVAVK
-505 GGTFTMGATS
+505 GGTFTMGATYD
-515 EQGSDAFDDEKPAHQ
+515 DAEVDAEVDEEPAHE

-546 LWKAVMGSNP
+546 LWEAVMGSNP
-556 SNHKGDNLPVEQVS
+556 SNHKGDNLPVENVS
-570 CNDCQVFI
+570 WDDCQVFI

-611 YAGGNNIG
+611 YAGDDYIG
-619 SVAWCD
+619 SVAWYS
-625 GNSGNETHPVGTKQ
+625 GNSGYETHPVATKQ
-639 ANELGIYD
+639 ANELGVYD

-659 YGGYQSSSQS
+659 FGGYQSSSQS
-669 DPQGPSSGSDRVGR
+669 DPQGPSSDSRRVYR
-683 GGGCYSDA
+683 GGCSIFA
-691 WNCRVSIRNNSAP
+691 WGCRVSFRDCNTPDFCNT
-704 VGRSFNLGL
+704 NLGL
-713 RLSCNR
+713 RLSCNK

>member
-13 LTAVAAVA
+13 LAAVAAVA

-212 VMVTST
+212 VTVTST
-218 PSGALVFLDE
+218 PSGALVFFDE

-320 VGHRDARRQLEV
+320 AGHRDARRQLEV

-411 VKLTTGCSVRFT
+411 VKLPTGRS
-423 SEKPGMR
+423 GD
-430 IIVDGK
+430 IIV
-436 ELGTTPLTA
+436 
-445 VVGFGHHSVS
+445 
-455 AMRGEYI
+455 
-462 IDVRDLDITSA
+462 VRDLDITSA

-480 FRDFGNFGNQTFTV
+480 FRDFNNQTFTV

-500 MVAVA
+500 MVAVE

-515 EQGSDAFDDEKPAHQ
+515 EQGSDAWDDEKPAHK

-546 LWKAVMGSNP
+546 LWEAVMGGNP
-556 SNHKGDNLPVEQVS
+556 SRRIGDNLPVEQVS
-570 CNDCQVFI
+570 WNDCQVFI

-604 RKSQGYK
+604 RKSRGYK

-619 SVAWCD
+619 SVAWYD
-625 GNSGNETHPVGTKQ
+625 DNSGNEMHPVATKQ

-659 YGGYQSSSQS
+659 YGDYTSSSQS

-683 GGGCYSDA
+683 GGGYGSIA
-691 WNCRVSIRNNSAP
+691 GVCRVSCRNIYAP
-704 VGRSFNLGL
+704 GCRFDFLGL

>member
-13 LTAVAAVA
+13 LAAVAAVA

-165 PFRRKLVIGDEVPYR
+165 PFRRKLAIGDEVPYR

-212 VMVTST
+212 VTVTST
-218 PSGALVFLDE
+218 PSGASVFLDE

-279 FAEITVQAPQGAV
+279 FAEITVQAPQEAV

-320 VGHRDARRQLEV
+320 AGHRDARRQLEV

-348 GSASVDSDL
+348 GSASVDSDP

-383 HTLVLKKSGYAD
+383 HTLVLKKSGCAD

-411 VKLTTGCSVRFT
+411 VKLPTGCSVRFT
-423 SEKPGMR
+423 SEKPGMQ

-436 ELGTTPLTA
+436 KLGTTPLTA

-462 IDVRDLDITSA
+462 IDMRDLDITSA

-556 SNHKGDNLPVEQVS
+556 SRRQQHRLGGVVRWQQRKRDPSRRYEAGQRTWHLRHERQRLGVVQRLVWWLS
-570 CNDCQVFI
+570 VV
-578 QKLNQLTGKQF
+578 LT
-589 RLPTEAEWEYAARGG
+589 E
-604 RKSQGYK
+604 
-611 YAGGNNIG
+611 
-619 SVAWCD
+619 
-625 GNSGNETHPVGTKQ
+625 
-639 ANELGIYD
+639 
-647 MSGNVWEWCSDW
+647 
-659 YGGYQSSSQS
+659 
-669 DPQGPSSGSDRVGR
+669 
-683 GGGCYSDA
+683 
-691 WNCRVSIRNNSAP
+691 
-704 VGRSFNLGL
+704 
-713 RLSCNR
+713 

>member
-13 LTAVAAVA
+13 LAAVAAVA

-133 ASTQQHSGFL
+133 ASTQQRSGFL

-165 PFRRKLVIGDEVPYR
+165 PFRRKLAIGDEVPYR

-233 TPLTLDRI
+233 TPMTLDRI

-306 WRQGEGLCD
+306 WRQSEGLCD

-320 VGHRDARRQLEV
+320 AGHRDARRQLEV

-411 VKLTTGCSVRFT
+411 VKLPAGRSVQFT
-423 SEKPGMR
+423 SEKPGMQ

-436 ELGTTPLTA
+436 KLGTTPLTA
-445 VVGFGHHSVS
+445 VVGIGHHSVS
-455 AMRGEYI
+455 AMRGGDI

-480 FRDFGNFGNQTFTV
+480 FRDFNHTFTV

-500 MVAVA
+500 MVEVG

-515 EQGSDAFDDEKPAHQ
+515 EQGSDAWDEEKPAHE

-546 LWKAVMGSNP
+546 LWEAVMGSNP
-556 SNHKGDNLPVEQVS
+556 SDSKGGNLPVERVS
-570 CNDCQVFI
+570 WDDCQVFI

-604 RKSQGYK
+604 RKSRGYK
-611 YAGGNNIG
+611 YAGGNNID

-625 GNSGNETHPVGTKQ
+625 GNSGNETHPVATKQ

-647 MSGNVWEWCSDW
+647 MSGNVLDWCSDW
-659 YGGYQSSSQS
+659 CGDYTSSSQS
-669 DPQGPSSGSDRVGR
+669 DPQGSSSGSFRVIR
-683 GGGCYSDA
+683 GGCYYNFA
-691 WNCRVSIRNNSAP
+691 RNCRVSYRISNTLDYRC
-704 VGRSFNLGL
+704 GYLGL

>member
-13 LTAVAAVA
+13 LAAVAAVA

-105 DYYFPTGALK
+105 DYYFPTGALN

-165 PFRRKLVIGDEVPYR
+165 PFRRKLAIGDEVPYR

-212 VMVTST
+212 VTVTST

-320 VGHRDARRQLEV
+320 AGHRDARRQLEV

-348 GSASVDSDL
+348 GSASVDSDP

-383 HTLVLKKSGYAD
+383 HTLVLKKSGCAD

-411 VKLTTGCSVRFT
+411 VKLTTGRSVQFT
-423 SEKPGMR
+423 SEKPGMQ

-445 VVGFGHHSVS
+445 VVGFGHHSVL
-455 AMRGEYI
+455 AMRGGDI

-480 FRDFGNFGNQTFTV
+480 FRDFNQTFTV

-500 MVAVA
+500 MVAVG

-515 EQGSDAFDDEKPAHQ
+515 EQGSDATDYEKPAHE

-570 CNDCQVFI
+570 LHDCQVFI

-604 RKSQGYK
+604 RKSRGYK
-611 YAGGNNIG
+611 YAGSNDIG
-619 SVAWCD
+619 SVAWYWD
-625 GNSGNETHPVGTKQ
+625 NSGNGTHPV
-639 ANELGIYD
+639 A
-647 MSGNVWEWCSDW
+647 
-659 YGGYQSSSQS
+659 
-669 DPQGPSSGSDRVGR
+669 
-683 GGGCYSDA
+683 
-691 WNCRVSIRNNSAP
+691 
-704 VGRSFNLGL
+704 RSKPTSLA
-713 RLSCNR
+713 STT

>member
-13 LTAVAAVA
+13 LAAVAAVA

-165 PFRRKLVIGDEVPYR
+165 PFRRKLAIGDEMPYR

-212 VMVTST
+212 VTVTST

-306 WRQGEGLCD
+306 WRQSEGLCD

-320 VGHRDARRQLEV
+320 AGHRDARRQLEV

-411 VKLTTGCSVRFT
+411 VKLPAGRSVQFT
-423 SEKPGMR
+423 SEKPGMQ

-436 ELGTTPLTA
+436 KLGTTPLTA
-445 VVGFGHHSVS
+445 VVGIGHHSVS
-455 AMRGEYI
+455 AMRGGDI

-480 FRDFGNFGNQTFTV
+480 FRDFNHTFTV

-500 MVAVA
+500 MVEVG

-515 EQGSDAFDDEKPAHQ
+515 EQGSDAWDEEKPAHE

-546 LWKAVMGSNP
+546 LWEAVMGSNP
-556 SNHKGDNLPVEQVS
+556 SDSKGGNLPVERVS
-570 CNDCQVFI
+570 WDDCQVFI

-604 RKSQGYK
+604 RKSRGYK
-611 YAGGNNIG
+611 YAGGNNID

-625 GNSGNETHPVGTKQ
+625 GNSGNETHPVATKQ

-647 MSGNVWEWCSDW
+647 MSGNVLEWCSDW
-659 YGGYQSSSQS
+659 CGDYTSSSQS
-669 DPQGPSSGSDRVGR
+669 DPQGSSSGSFRVIR
-683 GGGCYSDA
+683 GGCYYNFA
-691 WNCRVSIRNNSAP
+691 RNCRVSYRISNTLDYRC
-704 VGRSFNLGL
+704 GYLGL